1 MGLAGRADVTVQ
13 TALPSNDLARY
24 RFPFTASAKFDP
36 AQTKPAQP
44 AVIDKA
50 GDHQM
55 WSLRDADHPSV
66 PIQARRL
73 KSGQS
78 GTAHGGHC
86 LEQLATL
93 PVFFLHQGD
102 RK

>member
-1 MGLAGRADVTVQ
+1 
-13 TALPSNDLARY
+13 
-24 RFPFTASAKFDP
+24 
-36 AQTKPAQP
+36 
-44 AVIDKA
+44 
-50 GDHQM
+50 M